1 MLGAKINIIGT
12 RPARSFVNV
21 LDLCTQADATG
32 FPGRRETHWPAHEVE
47 WASILSAASSSRD
60 EVPRKLLK
68 SVGGGGGVG
77 RDLRAFGKR
86 IFLNWPGR

>member
-12 RPARSFVNV
+12 RSARGFVNV

-32 FPGRRETHWPAHEVE
+32 FPGRREVIGWHMKWSVQYYF
-47 WASILSAASSSRD
+47 SAASSSRN

-68 SVGGGGGVG
+68 SVEGGGLLGVICG
-77 RDLRAFGKR
+77 PLRSGF
-86 IFLNWPGR
+86 F

>member
-21 LDLCTQADATG
+21 LDLCTLVDATG
-32 FPGRRETHWPAHEVE
+32 FPGRRETHWLAHEVE
-47 WASILSAASSSRD
+47 LRSILSVASSSRN

-68 SVGGGGGVG
+68 SVEGWGGFVG
-77 RDLRAFGKR
+77 RDLRAFEK
-86 IFLNWPGR
+86 PGFSKLDW